1 LSDSFANIYQ
11 KDAQR
16 YNYRTLP
23 PSGVEAN
30 PSKKE
35 FCTHWIKTGECAF
48 TATGCRYKHE
58 MPETQKLRELGFTSQ
73 PKWWKDKSAIRSLTW
88 MQRRANQ
95 ENDDESEQTSEPS
108 TRRAFDLST
117 FHKHT
122 RVNSKSERLLATL
135 QSPETKVERG
145 VLNVENSREVMES
158 LASYNSSQVIPNL
171 IDIEDVEIPAPPPS
185 LEQSTSTS
193 SDSGSATD
201 SSSSLS
207 SVFPSPPLSPRLDV
221 ALVDLQQTTEQN
233 PHCIR
238 RYSEISWSSNDGKAH
253 SQYPKRKVPLKKA
266 PVHRAALASTP
277 SKMAGLANSRYADK
291 GKKLNGVVKKEGHEK
306 KVSKGKVC
314 LQYEKTRKN
323 VPALQSQITKL
334 VRSVGDREGRRI
346 TAGQGK
352 RNIIKAPEKQ
362 TVVSTA

>member
-23 PSGVEAN
+23 PSGVEAD

-58 MPETQKLRELGFTSQ
+58 MPEPQKLRELGFTSQ
-73 PKWWKDKSAIRSLTW
+73 PKWWKDKSGIRSLTW

-95 ENDDESEQTSEPS
+95 ENDDESEQISEPS
-108 TRRAFDLST
+108 TRRAFDHST

-135 QSPETKVERG
+135 KSPETKGERVTLSG
-145 VLNVENSREVMES
+145 DNAREVMES
-158 LASYNSSQVIPNL
+158 LTSYSRSQVIPNL

-193 SDSGSATD
+193 SDSGSSND

-221 ALVDLQQTTEQN
+221 ALVDLQEATE
-233 PHCIR
+233 PDPRCIR
-238 RYSEISWSSNDGKAH
+238 RYSEISWSSNNGKAH
-253 SQYPKRKVPLKKA
+253 KQYPKRKLPLKKA
-266 PVHRAALASTP
+266 PVHRAALAYTP
-277 SKMAGLANSRYADK
+277 SKMAGLASSRYAGK
-291 GKKLNGVVKKEGHEK
+291 GKESNGAAKTEGHEK
-306 KVSKGKVC
+306 KVSKGTVY
-314 LQYEKTRKN
+314 LQYEKTRRN
-323 VPALQSQITKL
+323 MPALQSQITKL
-334 VRSVGDREGRRI
+334 VRSVGEREGRRI

-352 RNIIKAPEKQ
+352 RKIIETSEKQ
-362 TVVSTA
+362 TVMSTV